1 MRRQRIVRIAS
12 MSSAS
17 RKRATTVHR
26 TLPVP
31 AVRSMVGR
39 LALWQSVISGP
50 KRWMNDEMG
59 KAAHVGVGRL
69 LSLADLGNW
78 PHKGVI
84 QMGGSNEFVRPSTS
98 SAGARLHEQRA
109 GIKNMDFKQKLNI
122 ILCFHTYK
130 YSPYVD
136 EFIKKLINDGEVLN
150 YDRYRAKIKWRGVH
164 YGVWI
169 ENYPYADLGDVRK
182 YSDNTFLYRK
192 LRPSR
197 ATQIAFWDWMN
208 KQGVYPNRYDEMP
221 TDKNLKALL
230 TKTKL

>member
-1 MRRQRIVRIAS
+1 
-12 MSSAS
+12 
-17 RKRATTVHR
+17 
-26 TLPVP
+26 
-31 AVRSMVGR
+31 
-39 LALWQSVISGP
+39 
-50 KRWMNDEMG
+50 
-59 KAAHVGVGRL
+59 
-69 LSLADLGNW
+69 
-78 PHKGVI
+78 
-84 QMGGSNEFVRPSTS
+84 
-98 SAGARLHEQRA
+98 
-109 GIKNMDFKQKLNI
+109 MDFKQKLNI

-136 EFIKKLINDGEVLN
+136 EFIKKLINEGEVLN
-150 YDRYRAKIKWRGVH
+150 YGRYRAEIKWRGVH

>member
-1 MRRQRIVRIAS
+1 
-12 MSSAS
+12 
-17 RKRATTVHR
+17 
-26 TLPVP
+26 
-31 AVRSMVGR
+31 
-39 LALWQSVISGP
+39 
-50 KRWMNDEMG
+50 
-59 KAAHVGVGRL
+59 
-69 LSLADLGNW
+69 
-78 PHKGVI
+78 
-84 QMGGSNEFVRPSTS
+84 
-98 SAGARLHEQRA
+98 
-109 GIKNMDFKQKLNI
+109 MDFKQKLNI
-122 ILCFHTYK
+122 ILYFHTYK

-136 EFIKKLINDGEVLN
+136 EFIKKLINEGEVLN
-150 YDRYRAKIKWRGVH
+150 YDRYRAEIKWRGVH